1 MGRRRLASARTA
13 LAAVITT
20 VLVAALTSCGAPST
34 GTPDSTADQDLSVH
48 EDVPWVL
55 VAGTVDGEVLPVPAT
70 TEITVT
76 FEQRDGPAWLLARVC
91 NSLSG
96 ELVGWPEEFS
106 LGTLAQTEMWCE
118 DADLM
123 ATETALAEALPRV
136 DAAAREGDTLMLT
149 GTDVELEL
157 RTGVGET
164 TPDIAD
170 DSPTVADMLPPDVIA
185 DLESLAGRAWQL
197 VSGTVDGV
205 AVTLV
210 PDHAATLSVTV
221 DPDGAHLLGGHAC
234 NWWSIELGASLD
246 AGVTSTAMLCPDNLM
261 AVESAVQRAVSR
273 LTSVTVDGETLTLLG
288 DGVELVWTDRPP
300 LDVAGIQDTAW
311 SMETLTVA
319 GEPADVPLGTTW
331 SIDSDGTLLATSL
344 CLVLRGEWVVSG
356 ADVLLTSAQQDGDC
370 GEADNLAAGTALA
383 ALSNGFSASLADGVL
398 TTTSLFGEVATHTP
412 APIP

>member
-20 VLVAALTSCGAPST
+20 VLVAALAACGAPST
-34 GTPDSTADQDLSVH
+34 GTPDSTADPDLSVH

-55 VAGTVDGEVLPVPAT
+55 VAGTVDGEALPIPAR

-170 DSPTVADMLPPDVIA
+170 DTPTAAETLPPDVIA
-185 DLESLAGRAWQL
+185 DLEALAGREWQL

-221 DPDGAHLLGGHAC
+221 DPDGAHLLGGRAC

-246 AGVTSTAMLCPDNLM
+246 AGVTSTAMLCHDDLM
-261 AVESAVQRAVSR
+261 AVETAVGAVSR
-273 LTSVTVDGETLTLLG
+273 LTSVAVDGETLTLLG

-300 LDVAGIQDTAW
+300 LDLAGIRDTAW

-319 GEPADVPLGTTW
+319 GEPVDVPLGTTW

-370 GEADNLAAGTALA
+370 AEADNLAAGTALA
-383 ALSNGFSASLADGVL
+383 ALSNGFSASVADGVL

-412 APIP
+412 APLP